1 MSSKKSSTKKQ
12 KTNIVKDQIVDYM
25 VLYSKDMN
33 NYTSSLT
40 RSRQNRN
47 ELQRQIG
54 QAIDNGWQPFGSVS
68 IGTTG
73 KLSDTIVFAQ
83 AMVIYE

>member
-25 VLYSKDMN
+25 VIYSKDMN

-54 QAIDNGWQPFGSVS
+54 QAIDNG
-68 IGTTG
+68 
-73 KLSDTIVFAQ
+73 
-83 AMVIYE
+83 